1 MGAEHIGDAHG
12 AGAIASGDELL
23 SHPLFL
29 QELPGAEPG
38 ARRDEVTD
46 AGSPG
51 RKRIG
56 RAVRTRPGMD
66 GEGLRAPPERR
77 NVVSMENQK
86 LLKVL
91 RQQGLVSK
99 PARGASAA
107 VQDEHERGVSWG
119 VFLVAVVVVLGI
131 GVALGFG
138 VSERVQER
146 ELLWRWLLDRSERT
160 IDAVANRYG
169 EVWLKQL
176 RLDAVASPYLESQLK
191 AQREHLEHLG
201 TAMLVD
207 EPVRSQEGGPETEI
221 IFVNG
226 TETEIV
232 YYWIDHDGDEHYW
245 GRVAPESGACQDTY
259 EGHAWVVK
267 NDDGETLSVFY
278 AALPGTLIL
287 EMPPG

>member
-1 MGAEHIGDAHG
+1 M
-12 AGAIASGDELL
+12 
-23 SHPLFL
+23 
-29 QELPGAEPG
+29 
-38 ARRDEVTD
+38 
-46 AGSPG
+46 
-51 RKRIG
+51 
-56 RAVRTRPGMD
+56 
-66 GEGLRAPPERR
+66 
-77 NVVSMENQK
+77 VSMENQK

-160 IDAVANRYG
+160 IDDVANRYG

-176 RLDAVASPYLESQLK
+176 RLDAVASPYLGSQLK

-232 YYWIDHDGDEHYW
+232 YYWIDRDGDEHYY
-245 GRVAPESGACQDTY
+245 GRVAPESGACQHTY
-259 EGHAWVVK
+259 EGHAWIVK
-267 NDDGETLSVFY
+267 NDAGETLSVFY